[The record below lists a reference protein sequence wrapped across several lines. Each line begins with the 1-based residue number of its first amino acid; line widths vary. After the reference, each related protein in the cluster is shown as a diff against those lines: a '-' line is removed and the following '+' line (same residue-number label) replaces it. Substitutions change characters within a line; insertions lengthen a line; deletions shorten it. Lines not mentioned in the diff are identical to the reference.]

1 MKLYDCQMA
10 PNPRRAR
17 IFIREKGLDIP
28 FQEVD
33 LMAGENLAE
42 AYRAVNPWGLIPTL
56 ELDDGTCIDE
66 VPAICS
72 YLEAQH
78 PDPPLLGTTPLERA
92 QVISWERHM
101 EHGGMQSIGEMFRN
115 SAPPF
120 AERGLAG
127 READKAIPE
136 LVARGRRGIDL
147 FFEKLETRLAKSPYI
162 AGENYSLA
170 DITGLCA
177 VDFAGFV
184 KCGIPDGNV
193 HTKAWYEKVSSR
205 PATKV

>member
-28 FQEVD
+28 FHEID
-33 LMAGENLAE
+33 LIGGENLKPEYTAIN
-42 AYRAVNPWGLIPTL
+42 AHGLIPTL
-56 ELDDGTCIDE
+56 QLDDGTTISE

-78 PDPPLLGTTPLERA
+78 PDPPLMGTTPFETA
-92 QVISWERHM
+92 QVIAWDRHM
-101 EHGGMQSIGEMFRN
+101 EMGGMATVGEVFRN

-120 AERGLAG
+120 AERGLPGRSGDKQIPQLVERGKHGVELFWARLEKRLNEAEYLAG
-127 READKAIPE
+127 DH
-136 LVARGRRGIDL
+136 
-147 FFEKLETRLAKSPYI
+147 
-162 AGENYSLA
+162 YSLA
-170 DITGLCA
+170 DITGLCV
-177 VDFAGFV
+177 VDFAKFAQFD
-184 KCGIPDGNV
+184 IPSES
-193 HTKAWYEKVSSR
+193 KATQRWYEKVSAR